1 MNIGMFIIGGLIFS
15 VYMYFTIWNIYY
27 SSKKQR
33 EENYPTLRKSKFTSW
48 TSSRQGISNGGT
60 TTNPRKGVRYKKD
73 KTIK

>member
-1 MNIGMFIIGGLIFS
+1 MNIGMFIIGGIIFS

-33 EENYPTLRKSKFTSW
+33 EENYPTLKKKTPSVS
-48 TSSRQGISNGGT
+48 SSRQGVSNGGT
-60 TTNPRKGVRYKKD
+60 TVNSRKGVRYKKE